1 MEHERPDDYSGMKKN
16 KEKDEGRRGQRERG
30 LTRYERK
37 QSQPPIHSY
46 EPRTSCHQPSRALY
60 HPFDHLIME

>member
-1 MEHERPDDYSGMKKN
+1 MKHERPDDYSGKKKN
-16 KEKDEGRRGQRERG
+16 KEKEEEKRERG